1 MSAAKHYR
9 NSMAPGV
16 PIFATTTV
24 LDFVHAFHRSEP
36 RDEMVRQIARHCR
49 RQSAV
54 LYGYAVMPHHIHLV
68 VRPRPNMNGPG
79 FLRILK
85 RQSGEAISKL
95 LTEDELAEFDQQRG
109 LNGNTFWQYSF
120 RSIVIE
126 SEEMFWE
133 KMHYT
138 HMNPVEA
145 GYVDAPEEYRWS
157 SARLVRAG
165 AMSRESGLPYQAVI
179 DSLGARG

>member
-1 MSAAKHYR
+1 
-9 NSMAPGV
+9 
-16 PIFATTTV
+16 
-24 LDFVHAFHRSEP
+24 
-36 RDEMVRQIARHCR
+36 
-49 RQSAV
+49 
-54 LYGYAVMPHHIHLV
+54 
-68 VRPRPNMNGPG
+68 MNGPG

-85 RQSGEAISKL
+85 RQSGEAISRL